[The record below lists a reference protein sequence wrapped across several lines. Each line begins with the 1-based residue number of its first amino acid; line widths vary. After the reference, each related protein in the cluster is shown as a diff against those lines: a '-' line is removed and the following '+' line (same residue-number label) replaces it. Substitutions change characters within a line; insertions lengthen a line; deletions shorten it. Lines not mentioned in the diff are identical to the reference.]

1 MIEIT
6 GVAKADLLVLQ
17 AISKQTFTEAFS
29 EENSEENMRKYLNEQ
44 LSAEKLSEELADKNS
59 AFYFAKSD
67 NKVIGYLKLNF
78 GQSQTEIKD
87 TLSVEIERI
96 YVLKEFYGKEVGKQL
111 LEMAIQISRQRKA
124 DYIWLGVWEHNQKAI
139 SFYRKFGFTEFG
151 THIFKLGNEEQ
162 TDIMMKLA
170 ISDNSKQQTV
180 LRE

>member
-17 AISKQTFTEAFS
+17 AISQQTFTEAFS
-29 EENSEENMRKYLNEQ
+29 VENSEENMRKYLNEQ
-44 LSAEKLSEELADKNS
+44 LSTEKLLEELVDKNS
-59 AFYFAKSD
+59 AFYFARSD

-170 ISDNSKQQTV
+170 ISDNSKQQPV

>member
-1 MIEIT
+1 
-6 GVAKADLLVLQ
+6 
-17 AISKQTFTEAFS
+17 
-29 EENSEENMRKYLNEQ
+29 
-44 LSAEKLSEELADKNS
+44 
-59 AFYFAKSD
+59 
-67 NKVIGYLKLNF
+67 
-78 GQSQTEIKD
+78 
-87 TLSVEIERI
+87 
-96 YVLKEFYGKEVGKQL
+96 VLKEFYGKEVGKQL

-151 THIFKLGNEEQ
+151 THIFKLGKEEQ

>member
-6 GVAKADLLVLQ
+6 SVAKADLAALQ
-17 AISKQTFTEAFS
+17 TISQQTFTDAFS
-29 EENSEENMRKYLNEQ
+29 EVNSEENMQNYLNEQ
-44 LSAEKLSEELADKNS
+44 LSAEKLSKELADINS
-59 AFYFAKSD
+59 AFYFAKSN

-87 TLSVEIERI
+87 TLAVEIERI
-96 YVLKEFYGKEVGKQL
+96 YVLKEFYGKVVGKQL
-111 LEMAIQISRQRKA
+111 LETAIQISRQRKA
-124 DYIWLGVWEHNQKAI
+124 DYIWLGVWEHNQRAI